1 MSSSPDCDCTSLE
14 YPTMIPRNFKPHYQG
29 TSAAVTRKRNRDKPK
44 TYCPPIDSEEFID
57 TRGIVGF
64 RKTLSYE
71 GISGNTSHIIPGKR
85 HTLIMIQPGE
95 NGLHGA
101 LSKKNDSFQAPAKD
115 IKEYL
120 TFLFNYVSAYRS
132 LNDFRAAINM
142 LMICL

>member
-1 MSSSPDCDCTSLE
+1 MCSSPDCDCTSLE
-14 YPTMIPRNFKPHYQG
+14 YPTMIPRNFKPLYQG

-44 TYCPPIDSEEFID
+44 TYCPPTDSEEFID

-101 LSKKNDSFQAPAKD
+101 LSKKMILFRHLQRILKNTWLSFS
-115 IKEYL
+115 
-120 TFLFNYVSAYRS
+120 T
-132 LNDFRAAINM
+132 M
-142 LMICL
+142 LVHIDHWMILGQP